1 MIFTEFHDIWSRNLF
16 LRTIRCYARSEK
28 IECNRNLTNVGHATY
43 FCVLSDAML
52 DRKKL
57 RDDLKDRNFAYR
69 YTQPFL
75 LALQKK

>member
-1 MIFTEFHDIWSRNLF
+1 MSSEFD
-16 LRTIRCYARSEK
+16 
-28 IECNRNLTNVGHATY
+28 NVGHATY

-52 DRKKL
+52 DRNKL

-75 LALQKK
+75 LATTKKVNYINCVTNSVHKNVKQQYM